1 MNQFLDQ
8 TPFLVVTCIHE
19 KLDSFAYRILAFL
32 TFGQTT
38 SDWSLRPGPLDL
50 AQIYS
55 GSPPRG
61 GRNPMRAVM
70 WTPRTLPD
78 WTAFYVNS
86 IDGRSH
92 LFAKL
97 SQARIGP
104 ETMSIRSTL
113 PDVDGGVQEFQFRSP
128 GSTPTKPTRLLMW
141 LEEEN
146 GYEFTRIGEPLAF
159 ERSGSK
165 QSNPIE
171 TRKDLL
177 AFVRRFGIDLE
188 DEEFW
193 KTDSEAVYLDQT
205 WLPHR
210 EEE

>member
-1 MNQFLDQ
+1 
-8 TPFLVVTCIHE
+8 
-19 KLDSFAYRILAFL
+19 
-32 TFGQTT
+32 
-38 SDWSLRPGPLDL
+38 
-50 AQIYS
+50 
-55 GSPPRG
+55 
-61 GRNPMRAVM
+61 
-70 WTPRTLPD
+70 
-78 WTAFYVNS
+78 
-86 IDGRSH
+86 
-92 LFAKL
+92 
-97 SQARIGP
+97 
-104 ETMSIRSTL
+104 
-113 PDVDGGVQEFQFRSP
+113 
-128 GSTPTKPTRLLMW
+128 MW